1 MKEKIYISGKVTGVH
16 RPEYH
21 RQFSVKEEI
30 LKIRGY
36 IVLNPVRLNEPLA
49 MQGASYEDL
58 MKICFAFIDVADA
71 IYMLDGW
78 EDSPG
83 ARRQH
88 ERAVNAGKKVI
99 YESVERRQYEK
110 RIETSNREPSV

>member
-1 MKEKIYISGKVTGVH
+1 MKEKIYISGKITGVA
-16 RPEYH
+16 RYKYH
-21 RQFSVKEEI
+21 HQFSVKADL
-30 LKIRGY
+30 LKTRGY

-49 MQGASYEDL
+49 MQDMGYEDL
-58 MKICFAFIDVADA
+58 MKICFAYVDVADV

-83 ARRQH
+83 ARREH
-88 ERAVNAGKKVI
+88 ERAVNAGKNVI

-110 RIETSNREPSV
+110 RT

>member
-36 IVLNPVRLNEPLA
+36 IALNPVRLNEPLA

-78 EDSPG
+78 EESPG
-83 ARRQH
+83 ARREH